1 MRKAAPHKNFIPVP
15 PSDSSCGCN
24 DCAYMKL
31 NTLRKLR
38 DCLINETPEVTVD
51 PALAEK
57 ALVPINRMLELSK

>member
-1 MRKAAPHKNFIPVP
+1 
-15 PSDSSCGCN
+15 
-24 DCAYMKL
+24 MKL

-38 DCLINETPEVTVD
+38 DCLLNEAPEVSVD